1 MISREFLENIESGDL
16 ITVRSALLDDLI
28 IDRTFKTFDEDFK
41 AANER
46 LELLVPFD
54 GEPLE
59 TDSEKWDK
67 EYLNQQK
74 VALMVNFSEKRI
86 DHLKAVIAK
95 VMPPN
100 LSRNSNTKASHQK
113 LSDSRTGRTVRTERV
128 IVRETEK
135 NKVEPRTTPKS
146 TSTRSNTTPRFG
158 SGSGRTGRRVISE
171 TASDRDESS
180 EKKAETDVVG
190 TALIIGGVATTAVGI
205 ATAEPIVVGV
215 GVVVAGAG
223 VCIKVSKRR

>member
-16 ITVRSALLDDLI
+16 MTVRSALLDDLI

-59 TDSEKWDK
+59 TDPEKWDK
-67 EYLNQQK
+67 KYLNQQK

-86 DHLKAVIAK
+86 VHLKAVISK
-95 VMPPN
+95 VMPPD
-100 LSRNSNTKASHQK
+100 LSRNSNATASHQE

-135 NKVEPRTTPKS
+135 NKVEPRTTPKY
-146 TSTRSNTTPRFG
+146 TSTRSNPTPRSG
-158 SGSGRTGRRVISE
+158 SGSSRTGRRVINE
-171 TASDRDESS
+171 TASDRDESDK
-180 EKKAETDVVG
+180 KKAKTDGVG
-190 TALIIGGVATTAVGI
+190 TALIIGGVAATAVGI
-205 ATAEPIVVGV
+205 AIAEPIVIGA

-223 VCIKVSKRR
+223 VCVKASNRR

>member
-16 ITVRSALLDDLI
+16 MTVRSALLDDLI
-28 IDRTFKTFDEDFK
+28 IDRTFKTFDEDFR

-86 DHLKAVIAK
+86 AHLKAVISK
-95 VMPPN
+95 VMPPD
-100 LSRNSNTKASHQK
+100 LSRNGNTTASHHEP
-113 LSDSRTGRTVRTERV
+113 SDSRTGRIVRTERV

-135 NKVEPRTTPKS
+135 NKVEPRTTPKY
-146 TSTRSNTTPRFG
+146 TSTRSNSTPCSG
-158 SGSGRTGRRVISE
+158 SGSGRTGRRVINE
-171 TASDRDESS
+171 NASDRDESGK
-180 EKKAETDVVG
+180 KKAETDGVG
-190 TALIIGGVATTAVGI
+190 TALIIGGGAAAAVGI
-205 ATAEPIVVGV
+205 AIAEPIVIGA

-223 VCIKVSKRR
+223 VCIKASNRR

>member
-16 ITVRSALLDDLI
+16 MTVRSALLDDLI

-67 EYLNQQK
+67 EYLNRQK

-86 DHLKAVIAK
+86 SHLKAVISK
-95 VMPPN
+95 VMLPA
-100 LSRNSNTKASHQK
+100 LSRNSNTTASHQEP
-113 LSDSRTGRTVRTERV
+113 SDSRTGRTVRTERV

-135 NKVEPRTTPKS
+135 NKVEPRTTPKTMS
-146 TSTRSNTTPRFG
+146 IRSNPTFRSG
-158 SGSGRTGRRVISE
+158 SESGRTGRRVVNE
-171 TASDRDESS
+171 TASDRDESGK
-180 EKKAETDVVG
+180 KKAETDGVG
-190 TALIIGGVATTAVGI
+190 TALIIGGVAATVVGI
-205 ATAEPIVVGV
+205 TIAEPIVIGA
-215 GVVVAGAG
+215 GVVVVGAG
-223 VCIKVSKRR
+223 VCVKSRNRR